1 MATVVARNVNEA
13 VVGFSGISVWPE
25 SGDGRFCVSAFERT
39 SVFSRREDIFT
50 FSVLYKNT

>member
-1 MATVVARNVNEA
+1 VVARNVNEA

-25 SGDGRFCVSAFERT
+25 SGDGRFCVSAFKRK